1 MYQLG
6 LFQEVAEDIS
16 NLLMRVR
23 VNARKVEE
31 RSDGEK
37 DWGGKESE
45 TINGSGPVGVIVRAV
60 ENAMSRRVRRVGAM
74 RT

>member
-1 MYQLG
+1 
-6 LFQEVAEDIS
+6 
-16 NLLMRVR
+16 LLLV
-23 VNARKVEE
+23 VRKVEK

-60 ENAMSRRVRRVGAM
+60 ENAMSGRVRRVGAV